1 MAYEF
6 NFDKDKCWYKKICEK
21 YNTKECTKR
30 CIRYS
35 EMDYLMYLSNI
46 PKPRQ
51 QPFSLQPQKEDV
63 EAFYFLKDIQDHINE
78 FVANGENLYIHSSN
92 TGNGKT
98 CWSIKL
104 MQQYFNNVWYGNRF
118 RCRGL
123 FIFVPAFLND
133 VKKNINNPK
142 LAIIISRLN
151 YVISNI
157 CVMDI
162 PFDLY
167 IRNIGYDQNT
177 VNYILSIIG
186 VKNDFF
192 NFMYIIQNNVNVF
205 DRNSMVRP
213 FVVSSISIDLYNI
226 AGGGIEIEGLID
238 EQ

>member
-21 YNTKECTKR
+21 YNTEECNKR

-78 FVANGENLYIHSSN
+78 FVANGENLYIYSAN

-104 MQQYFNNVWYGNRF
+104 IQQYFNNVWYGNRF

-133 VKKNINNPK
+133 VKKNINNPSYEFNDFVNRISVADLVIWDDIGANK
-142 LAIIISRLN
+142 LSDFDYTQLLSYIDQRKLN
-151 YVISNI
+151 LKSNI
-157 CVMDI
+157 YTGNLNREQLLDYVGTRLTSRIWND
-162 PFDLY
+162 
-167 IRNIGYDQNT
+167 
-177 VNYILSIIG
+177 SIKVELVGIDRRD
-186 VKNDFF
+186 DFGTAS
-192 NFMYIIQNNVNVF
+192 
-205 DRNSMVRP
+205 NSK
-213 FVVSSISIDLYNI
+213 
-226 AGGGIEIEGLID
+226 
-238 EQ
+238 